1 MSLNLSNL
9 STYYVPEG
17 ETRTVEVVGVRPE
30 GTDEAEPFAFID
42 GSALYLLC
50 RVTEADTDDPLLL
63 KQFGADRLLLAGLHP
78 GQLDPGQVVQVS
90 RFEGGGYEVEIDPD
104 APDSAADAM

>member
-1 MSLNLSNL
+1 MNLSNL

-17 ETRTVEVVGVRPE
+17 ETRTITVEGVHYSTNE
-30 GTDEAEPFAFID
+30 EAEPFAFVD

-50 RVTEADTDDPLLL
+50 RVEEAETDEPLLL

-78 GQLDPGQVVQVS
+78 AALDPGQVVEIR
-90 RFEGGGYEVEIDPD
+90 RFEGGGYEVDTGPE
-104 APDSAADAM
+104 SAADAM

>member
-1 MSLNLSNL
+1 MSLSNV

-17 ETRTVEVVGVRPE
+17 ETRRLEVVGVRHGNE
-30 GTDEAEPFAFID
+30 EATAFAFVD

-50 RVTEADTDDPLLL
+50 RVEEASTDEPLLL

-78 GQLDPGQVVQVS
+78 DHLDPGQVVEVS
-90 RFEGGGYEVEIDPD
+90 RYEGGGYEVEIDPETPTD
-104 APDSAADAM
+104 ASDAM